1 MFGSIDAD
9 LFNFV
14 DDNNLSSIG
23 HAMDEAKTLLT
34 NETEAALSWIE
45 ANENDRKSRE
55 IHSHVS
61 II

>member
-1 MFGSIDAD
+1 MFDSIDAD

-23 HAMDEAKTLLT
+23 HTMDEAKTLLT
-34 NETEAALSWIE
+34 NETEAALSRIE

-55 IHSHVS
+55 IPSHVS